1 MPLGFEDPV
10 VVTGLGV
17 TTAFGNLDQSWN
29 HLLAGDSAL
38 IMSQPFPELPPYPL
52 AMIGKKPADLHEL
65 VINATQSALDD
76 AQLWDAAGDI
86 NGAKN
91 SGTPLKMGLVV
102 GSSRGFQGRLE
113 QECDRLSLQRLA
125 QGSWSDDVD
134 LSPWFYQA
142 LPQEVAIAVARHFR
156 IQGPL
161 SAPMAA
167 CATGLWSMMQGLLM
181 LRANQCDQ
189 VLVIAADAPITPLC
203 LSGFSRLGAIAKDG
217 MYPFDIHRQGLS
229 LGEGGAAFVLETQ
242 RHALERGASM
252 YGKILGL
259 GLTADGTH
267 VTAPDETL
275 TGVDRAIAR
284 CIDGDS
290 SNNPNIPNPNAQK
303 LKAAIAYVHAH
314 GTGTRRND
322 KQEASIIQRWFSK
335 GVAVSS
341 TKGATGHTLGAS
353 GALGI
358 AWSLL
363 ALKNQALPP
372 CTGLQRPA
380 FDLDFVLPSNTQI
393 RGKSLDAV
401 LCLAF
406 GFGGQNGAIALGQ
419 PDF

>member
-1 MPLGFEDPV
+1 MA
-10 VVTGLGV
+10 
-17 TTAFGNLDQSWN
+17 TAR
-29 HLLAGDSAL
+29 A
-38 IMSQPFPELPPYPL
+38 
-52 AMIGKKPADLHEL
+52 
-65 VINATQSALDD
+65 ALDD
-76 AQLWDAAGDI
+76 AQLLSTVEGANDSEKSDA
-86 NGAKN
+86 
-91 SGTPLKMGLVV
+91 PLRMGLVV

-113 QECDRLSLQRLA
+113 QECDRLHLQRLSQDA
-125 QGSWSDDVD
+125 SPTDGDF
-134 LSPWFYQA
+134 SPWFYRA
-142 LPQEVAIAVARHFR
+142 LPQELAISVARHFR

-161 SAPMAA
+161 SAPMSA
-167 CATGLWSMMQGLLM
+167 CATGLWSIMQGLLM
-181 LRANQCDQ
+181 LQANQCDQ

-203 LSGFSRLGAIAKDG
+203 IAGFARLGAIAKDG
-217 MYPFDIHRQGLS
+217 MYPFDINRQGLS

-242 RHALERGASM
+242 RHALERGAPVH
-252 YGKILGL
+252 GKILGL

-284 CIDGDS
+284 CIGGGSPD
-290 SNNPNIPNPNAQK
+290 NPKDQNSDVQK
-303 LKAAIAYVHAH
+303 SKAAIAYVHAH
-314 GTGTRRND
+314 GTGTQRND
-322 KQEASIIQRWFSK
+322 KQEASIIQRWFPK

-380 FDLDFVLPSNTQI
+380 FDLDFVLPTHTQI
-393 RGKSLDAV
+393 RGRSLEAV

-406 GFGGQNGAIALGQ
+406 GFGGQNGAITLGH